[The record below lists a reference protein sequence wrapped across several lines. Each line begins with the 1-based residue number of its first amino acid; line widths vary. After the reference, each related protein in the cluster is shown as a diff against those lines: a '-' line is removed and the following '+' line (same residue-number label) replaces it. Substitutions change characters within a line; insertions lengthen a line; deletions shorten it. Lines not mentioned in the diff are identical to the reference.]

1 MATGRNDP
9 ERRERIITA
18 ALDLI
23 AEEGVAGTSHRKV
36 AARAGVPL
44 GSMTYHFGGMDELL
58 REAFIRFSS
67 SIVAVFE
74 ERLGAADTPDEARE
88 AVAGLVHHLSSGN
101 QRELVLTHELYTLAA
116 RKPAYRELTREWM
129 RRSLPRTGV
138 ALRPGDGPA
147 AGRADRGPVHPPRPG
162 NRAARP
168 RTDRRGHRPHHAR
181 HGREFLTRT
190 PRYPAPHPQIP
201 CPAPPDPLA
210 YTPPDQGA
218 YQACVR
224 NPDHGRP

>member
-58 REAFIRFSS
+58 REAFTRFSS

-74 ERLGAADTPDEARE
+74 ERLGAANTPDEARE
-88 AVAGLVHHLSSGN
+88 AVAGLVHHLSIGN

-129 RRSLPRTGV
+129 RRSRR
-138 ALRPGDGPA
+138 ALEWHFDPA
-147 AGRADRGPVHPPRPG
+147 TARQLDALIEGLAIHRALETEPHDRALTVE
-162 NRAARP
+162 AIARI
-168 RTDRRGHRPHHAR
+168 T
-181 HGREFLTRT
+181 
-190 PRYPAPHPQIP
+190 
-201 CPAPPDPLA
+201 
-210 YTPPDQGA
+210 QGA
-218 YQACVR
+218 SG
-224 NPDHGRP
+224 NP

>member
-74 ERLGAADTPDEARE
+74 ERLGAAETPDEARE

-129 RRSLPRTGV
+129 RRSRR
-138 ALRPGDGPA
+138 ALEWHFDPA
-147 AGRADRGPVHPPRPG
+147 TARQLDALIEGLSIHRALETEPHDRALTVEAIARITRGAGGSS
-162 NRAARP
+162 
-168 RTDRRGHRPHHAR
+168 
-181 HGREFLTRT
+181 
-190 PRYPAPHPQIP
+190 
-201 CPAPPDPLA
+201 
-210 YTPPDQGA
+210 
-218 YQACVR
+218 
-224 NPDHGRP
+224 